1 MWSRW
6 GLGWLGGDGAG
17 VAGRLERFISFLE
30 SRRQRGRS
38 FTPTNSIRG
47 TRQTGRPAKTECTA
61 PAKLVEGSTVR
72 GHPRYV
78 LASGWI
84 QQSPSFTT
92 QRTGSLGQPKHC
104 TKAHPH
110 GTDVLE
116 EPEDNE

>member
-1 MWSRW
+1 MS
-6 GLGWLGGDGAG
+6 A
-17 VAGRLERFISFLE
+17 
-30 SRRQRGRS
+30 
-38 FTPTNSIRG
+38 G

-84 QQSPSFTT
+84 RQSPSFTT
-92 QRTGSLGQPKHC
+92 QTDRIPWSAKARLC